1 MKKSTLYAASAVAM
15 WATLAATTKLL
26 LNGIPNFETLA
37 ICSAIAAIFLLFFT
51 LYTGGR
57 KAFRAYSGRQYF
69 RMSYLG
75 ALGIFLYN
83 AFYFYGISQLSSQ
96 TARILNYLWPVML
109 VLFSCLILKERL
121 TLWKVLALFCSFV
134 GVIILTADGSALS
147 GGGHPILGAIACV
160 LDAVA
165 YGLFSV
171 LNKKDDVDQGVMM
184 TVSWAV
190 SAVLSAGI
198 GLAVESWVPLSWGQI
213 LSFLWFGIIPNALAY
228 LLWAMALKNSEESA
242 SLSNMAYAVPFLSLM
257 VSAVLL
263 KEKIQFSAV
272 LALIFIVGGIL
283 MQSLLGK
290 KKA

>member
-1 MKKSTLYAASAVAM
+1 
-15 WATLAATTKLL
+15 
-26 LNGIPNFETLA
+26 
-37 ICSAIAAIFLLFFT
+37 
-51 LYTGGR
+51 
-57 KAFRAYSGRQYF
+57 
-69 RMSYLG
+69 
-75 ALGIFLYN
+75 
-83 AFYFYGISQLSSQ
+83 
-96 TARILNYLWPVML
+96 
-109 VLFSCLILKERL
+109 
-121 TLWKVLALFCSFV
+121 
-134 GVIILTADGSALS
+134 
-147 GGGHPILGAIACV
+147 
-160 LDAVA
+160 
-165 YGLFSV
+165 
-171 LNKKDDVDQGVMM
+171 M